1 MPTWDERFRRGEYPT
16 EPDPATLL
24 ERWADRLP
32 DGRALD
38 VATGTGRN
46 AVFLAEHGYE
56 VDAVDRSRVG
66 LEITMGNARDR
77 GVADRV
83 NPIQADLT
91 EYGFPTDAYDVVTVS
106 FYRTV
111 DRLPD
116 VRDALTDGGVLFV
129 EHHLRTTDEIDL
141 GPSGDRYRFAANELL
156 RVCLDLT
163 VLHYEAGRE
172 RREAERS
179 EASNCASGRSDQ
191 RERRHASREADR
203 REASDRASG
212 EAASREA
219 DGAVGATARI
229 LARNSTGQRQSYPFA
244 PPD

>member
-16 EPDPATLL
+16 DPDPAALL

-46 AVFLAEHGYE
+46 AVFLAEQGYE

-66 LEITMGNARDR
+66 LEITMANARDR

-83 NPIQADLT
+83 NPIRADLT

-106 FYRTV
+106 YYRTV

-116 VRDALTDGGVLFV
+116 IRDALTEGGVLFV
-129 EHHLRTTDEIDL
+129 EHHLRTTDEVDL

-156 RVCLDLT
+156 RSCLGMT

-172 RREAERS
+172 R
-179 EASNCASGRSDQ
+179 
-191 RERRHASREADR
+191 
-203 REASDRASG
+203 
-212 EAASREA
+212 REA

-244 PPD
+244 PTD

>member
-1 MPTWDERFRRGEYPT
+1 MTTWDERFRRGEYPT
-16 EPDPATLL
+16 EPDPAALL

-46 AVFLAEHGYE
+46 AVYLAEQGYE

-66 LEITMGNARDR
+66 LEITMGNASDR

-116 VRDALTDGGVLFV
+116 VRDAMTTGGVLFV
-129 EHHLRTTDEIDL
+129 EHHLRTTDEVDL
-141 GPSGDRYRFAANELL
+141 GPIGDRYRFAANELL
-156 RVCLDLT
+156 RTCLDLT

-172 RREAERS
+172 RRAADRRKAAER
-179 EASNCASGRSDQ
+179 ASGRSE
-191 RERRHASREADR
+191 RSERRHASRAADR
-203 REASDRASG
+203 REA
-212 EAASREA
+212 A
-219 DGAVGATARI
+219 D
-229 LARNSTGQRQSYPFA
+229 
-244 PPD
+244 